1 MNRKVIPLILSLFVL
16 NSCVVFY
23 KTQDIRNTINTNVSQ
38 TNQNYSKVKGDYEE
52 KNEIFEN
59 LKRSILDLEATSFM
73 TISEKKI
80 AFDEAYQNITTKK
93 NEIVKCQQ
101 EFEQLVEGKS
111 QIKSNEAE
119 WDQLKEIKREMK
131 SSTSQL
137 NGLGE
142 AYTTK
147 SNSLGDAISKSHYR
161 ILEKNQFS
169 KQIKENISALNN
181 SLADINEQFI
191 VFNENVQNA
200 YKNGQINDS
209 TYQSKMEITSKI
221 SVELNKIKSACK
233 RLKSLES
240 TFQTQHKKQEEI
252 WVGENTKSNALMKR
266 IESKIN
272 IIKTAQNKFQS
283 LSNALNP
290 QTE

>member
-23 KTQDIRNTINTNVSQ
+23 KTQDIRNTINTNVSH

-52 KNEIFEN
+52 RNEIFEN

-119 WDQLKEIKREMK
+119 WDHLKEIKSEMK
-131 SSTSQL
+131 ASTSQL

-142 AYTTK
+142 AYTAK
-147 SNSLGDAISKSHYR
+147 SNSLGAAISKSHYR
-161 ILEKNQFS
+161 ILEKSQFS

-181 SLADINEQFI
+181 SLVDINGQFI
-191 VFNENVQNA
+191 VFNDKVQNA

-221 SVELNKIKSACK
+221 LVELNKIKSACK

-266 IESKIN
+266 LDSKIN
-272 IIKTAQNKFQS
+272 IIKTAQNEFQS
-283 LSNALNP
+283 LSKALNP

>member
-1 MNRKVIPLILSLFVL
+1 MNRKVISLILSLFVL

-23 KTQDIRNTINTNVSQ
+23 KTQDIRSTINTNVSQ
-38 TNQNYSKVKGDYEE
+38 VNQNYSKVKGDYEDRS
-52 KNEIFEN
+52 EIFEN
-59 LKRSILDLEATSFM
+59 LKKSILDLQASSFK
-73 TISEKKI
+73 TISEKKT
-80 AFDEAYQNITTKK
+80 ALDEAYQNITTKK
-93 NEIVKCQQ
+93 DEMVKCQQ
-101 EFEQLVEGKS
+101 EFEQVVEGKS

-119 WDQLKEIKREMK
+119 WDKLKEIKSEMK
-131 SSTSQL
+131 ASTSQL

-142 AYTTK
+142 AYTAK

-161 ILEKNQFS
+161 ILEKSQFS

-181 SLADINEQFI
+181 SLVDINGQFI
-191 VFNENVQNA
+191 VFNEKVQNA

-233 RLKSLES
+233 RLVALES
-240 TFQTQHKKQEEI
+240 TFQMQHKKQDEI

-266 IESKIN
+266 LESKIN
-272 IIKTAQNKFQS
+272 IIKTAQNEFQS
-283 LSNALNP
+283 LSKALNP

>member
-1 MNRKVIPLILSLFVL
+1 MNRKVISLILSLFVL

-23 KTQDIRNTINTNVSQ
+23 KTQDIRSTINTNVSQ
-38 TNQNYSKVKGDYEE
+38 VNQNYSKVKGDYEDRS
-52 KNEIFEN
+52 EIFEN
-59 LKRSILDLEATSFM
+59 LKKSILDLQASSFK

-80 AFDEAYQNITTKK
+80 ALDAAYQNITTKRD
-93 NEIVKCQQ
+93 EMVKCQQ
-101 EFEQLVEGKS
+101 EFEQVVEGKS

-119 WDQLKEIKREMK
+119 WEKLKEIKRVMK
-131 SSTSQL
+131 ASTSQL

-142 AYTTK
+142 AYTAK
-147 SNSLGDAISKSHYR
+147 SNSLGDAISNSHYR
-161 ILEKNQFS
+161 ILEKSQFS
-169 KQIKENISALNN
+169 KEIKENISALNN
-181 SLADINEQFI
+181 SLLDINGQFI
-191 VFNENVQNA
+191 VFNQKLQNA

-209 TYQSKMEITSKI
+209 IYQSKMEITSKI

-240 TFQTQHKKQEEI
+240 TFHAQYKKQEEI

-272 IIKTAQNKFQS
+272 IIKIAQDEFQS

>member
-1 MNRKVIPLILSLFVL
+1 MNRKVISLILSLFVL

-38 TNQNYSKVKGDYEE
+38 ANQNYSKVKGDYEDRS
-52 KNEIFEN
+52 EIFKN
-59 LKRSILDLEATSFM
+59 LKKSILDLQASSFK

-80 AFDEAYQNITTKK
+80 ALDESYQNITTKK
-93 NEIVKCQQ
+93 DEMVKCQQ
-101 EFEQLVEGKS
+101 EFEQVVEGKS

-119 WDQLKEIKREMK
+119 WDKLKEIKRGMK
-131 SSTSQL
+131 ASTSQL

-142 AYTTK
+142 AYTAK
-147 SNSLGDAISKSHYR
+147 SNSLGDAISNSHYR
-161 ILEKNQFS
+161 ILDKSQFS

-181 SLADINEQFI
+181 SLLDINGQFI
-191 VFNENVQNA
+191 VFNEKVQNA

-209 TYQSKMEITSKI
+209 TYQSKMKITSKI

-252 WVGENTKSNALMKR
+252 WVGENTKSNKLMKR
-266 IESKIN
+266 LDSEINVIKTSKIESQ
-272 IIKTAQNKFQS
+272 T
-283 LSNALNP
+283 LSNSLKP
-290 QTE
+290 MVD